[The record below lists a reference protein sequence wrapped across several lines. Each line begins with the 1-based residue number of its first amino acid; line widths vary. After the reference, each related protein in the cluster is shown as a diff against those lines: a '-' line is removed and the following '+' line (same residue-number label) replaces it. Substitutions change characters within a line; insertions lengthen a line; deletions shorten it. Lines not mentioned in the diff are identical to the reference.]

1 MEEPRARKGRPAKG
15 SGLNGEPRRIRDYP
29 RLRLTVRPS
38 TRDRLIAVAERE
50 GRPMW
55 KVVEDS
61 VNLYFDQLNMAEGQL
76 PDTIVQGKEKDP
88 CRS

>member
-1 MEEPRARKGRPAKG
+1 
-15 SGLNGEPRRIRDYP
+15 
-29 RLRLTVRPS
+29 
-38 TRDRLIAVAERE
+38 
-50 GRPMW
+50 MW